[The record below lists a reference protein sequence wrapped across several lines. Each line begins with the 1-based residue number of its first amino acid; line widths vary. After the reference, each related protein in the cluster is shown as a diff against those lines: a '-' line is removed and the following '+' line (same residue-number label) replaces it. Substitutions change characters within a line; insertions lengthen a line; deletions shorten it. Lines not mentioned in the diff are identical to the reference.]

1 MRIVQVF
8 EKKLY
13 FLSIYFDF
21 TVPFALRFIFNMILS
36 ENFLSLRKN
45 YIFWAYI
52 LILLR
57 HPPWDFLNMILSE
70 NCSEKKLYFLS
81 YCAICLEIFFNM
93 ILSENFSGFEEKLYF
108 LIVCFDFTA
117 PSILRFFNMILS
129 SKTWYFEWENFDIY
143 FFDSMILNENLFWKI
158 NFWYMIFFE
167 RDKRKSLCIW
177 EFGVWIF

>member
-1 MRIVQVF
+1 MPSSLRFCLIWYLVRIVQVF

-81 YCAICLEIFFNM
+81 YCAICLEIFLIWYWVKIFQVLRKNYIFWVYVL
-93 ILSENFSGFEEKLYF
+93 ILLRHPSWDF
-108 LIVCFDFTA
+108 LI
-117 PSILRFFNMILS
+117 
-129 SKTWYFEWENFDIY
+129 WY
-143 FFDSMILNENLFWKI
+143 
-158 NFWYMIFFE
+158 
-167 RDKRKSLCIW
+167 
-177 EFGVWIF
+177 